1 MKKRIFAA
9 LLAAAMAASLAS
21 CGSNDTASSGSSSS
35 TAASAGT
42 SSAASSSEAS
52 ADAGETAADP
62 AAEAIA
68 ARTEPQKIVVS
79 WFTWSGSPAGVPR
92 IAEAMNEV
100 TIPALNLEVEMQ
112 VTDFASRSQ
121 QLTLQ
126 ISGGEQLDIL
136 SSVGLG
142 YATGIQN
149 DYFEDLEQD
158 DGNGNSLLETYGK
171 DIIDAMGWDYI
182 NACRAA
188 DGTLYGICNQREMA
202 YGMDAIVVETGALKN
217 AEAHMDLVPDYENEV
232 WMVNGLEDLT
242 TIIKAIHDGNPD
254 KDAFAPASNY
264 LWMEVDSLGGDY
276 FGVLDNLGQDTT
288 EVVSLFDTATYRE
301 VVGMAHELYN
311 YGCINPSD
319 LTDTTAAASRIMA
332 GSLCSYVT
340 KFKPGSRVQEST
352 LCGTDVTIIQGGPN
366 FTTST
371 AVCGSPWTICSN
383 TEDIVAAMQYLNFM
397 FGSSEWNNLFKWG
410 VEGTDYEVIDNTAKF
425 TETTDYSHSMQW
437 LAPAQFKA
445 YAEYGNPS
453 NIWELYEEFNAE
465 AIVSSASGFVFDKAP
480 VANEY
485 TAITNVYNE
494 YQKTIEYGISDP
506 EPAIEEMKAKLD
518 AAGYQTYMDEK
529 QKQFDAWRAANG
541 K

>member
-9 LLAAAMAASLAS
+9 LLAATITASLAS
-21 CGSNDTASSGSSSS
+21 CGGKDASSAGSTGNSESTPAS
-35 TAASAGT
+35 ASTSDGESGSAQSEDTAAS
-42 SSAASSSEAS
+42 
-52 ADAGETAADP
+52 P
-62 AAEAIA
+62 AQQAIDS
-68 ARTEPQKIVVS
+68 RTEPQKIVLS
-79 WFTWSGSPAGVPR
+79 WFTWSGSPAGVGR
-92 IAEAMNEV
+92 IAEAMNEI
-100 TIPALNLEVEMQ
+100 TIPALNLEVEME

-142 YATGIQN
+142 YTTGIQN

-158 DGNGNSLLETYGK
+158 DGNGNSLLETYGP
-171 DIIDAMGWDYI
+171 DIIDAIGWDYI

-202 YGMDAIVVETGALKN
+202 YGMDAIVVKTDALKN
-217 AEAHMDLVPDYENEV
+217 AEPYMDLVPDYENEV
-232 WMVNGLEDLT
+232 WTVNGLADLT
-242 TIIKAIHDGNPD
+242 TIIKALHDGNPGM
-254 KDAFAPASNY
+254 DAFAPSTNY
-264 LWMEVDSLGGDY
+264 LWMEVDNLGGDY

-288 EVVSLFDTATYRE
+288 EVVSLFDTQTYRD
-301 VVGMAHELYN
+301 VVDMARELYN

-319 LTDTTAAASRIMA
+319 LTDTTAASARITA

-352 LCGTDVTIIQGGPN
+352 LCSADVTIIQGGPN

-371 AVCGSPWTICSN
+371 AVCGNPWTICST
-383 TEDIVAAMQYLNFM
+383 TEDVVAAMQYLNFM

-410 VEGTDYEVIDNTAKF
+410 VENTDYEVIDNTAKF
-425 TETTDYSHSMQW
+425 TDSTDYNHAMQW

-453 NIWELYEEFNAE
+453 NIWDLYEEFNAG
-465 AIVSSASGFVFDKAP
+465 AIVSGASGFVFDTAK

-494 YQKTIEYGISDP
+494 YQKSIEYGTVDP
-506 EPAIEEMKAKLD
+506 EPAIAEMKEKMTAAGLDVYIAEKQSQLD
-518 AAGYQTYMDEK
+518 A
-529 QKQFDAWRAANG
+529 WLAANG